1 MSFAS
6 PVLAVDIGGTKVDA
20 AVVTAAGEVL
30 RASVSRRPTGRESTR
45 SEIAAHIRAAAS
57 EALAAVP
64 DARVGAIGVGSA
76 GPVDLPARS
85 VSPLNLPQ
93 AEGLEIDAVLGD
105 LVDGPLT
112 LALDGTCIAL
122 AEHWRGAL
130 VGSANAMAI
139 VVSTGVGG
147 GLILGGRPVA
157 GATGNAGHLGQTFV
171 RTIHGDAAAATLEA
185 VAAGPAS
192 VAWARGQG
200 WTGETGQDLAAAYR
214 VGDPVAIAAVRRS
227 ATAVGQAIA
236 AAATLC
242 DLDAVAIAGGFAKVA
257 DDYVA
262 GRTRCRRGSRAGRRG
277 CSPRPRRPCA
287 ARRHRCGCATRC
299 AGSCAGATR
308 SERCGYRR
316 PTPSVSSVGGSA
328 SDARPR

>member
-1 MSFAS
+1 MTVAA

-20 AVVTAAGEVL
+20 AVVTAEGEVV
-30 RASVSRRPTGRESTR
+30 RASVARRPTGRDNGR
-45 SEIAAHIRAAAS
+45 AQIAANIRAAAE

-64 DARVGAIGVGSA
+64 DVRVAAVGVGSA

-93 AEGLEIDAVLGD
+93 AEGLGIDEVLGG
-105 LVDGPLT
+105 LVDGPLP

-130 VGSANAMAI
+130 VGYANAMAI

-147 GLILGGRPVA
+147 GLVLGGRPVS

-171 RTIHGDAAAATLEA
+171 RTVEGDARAATLEA
-185 VAAGPAS
+185 VAAGPGS
-192 VAWARGQG
+192 VSWAREQG
-200 WTGETGQDLAAAYR
+200 WAGESGLDLAASYR
-214 VGDPVAIAAVRRS
+214 EGDEVAVAAVRRS

-242 DLDAVAIAGGFAKVA
+242 DLEAVAIAGGFAKVA
-257 DDYVA
+257 DDYVDLVA
-262 GRTRCRRGSRAGRRG
+262 AAAHEAALHAYARRCRVLPSGLDGDGPLLGAAALALRG
-277 CSPRPRRPCA
+277 
-287 ARRHRCGCATRC
+287 
-299 AGSCAGATR
+299 
-308 SERCGYRR
+308 
-316 PTPSVSSVGGSA
+316 
-328 SDARPR
+328 

>member
-1 MSFAS
+1 MSPAA

-20 AVVTAAGEVL
+20 AVVTAEGEVL
-30 RASVSRRPTGRESTR
+30 RASVARRPTGRDTTR
-45 SEIAAHIRAAAS
+45 EGIAANIRAAAV

-64 DARVGAIGVGSA
+64 DVRVAAIGVGSA

-93 AEGLEIDAVLGD
+93 AAGLSIDEVLAG

-130 VGSANAMAI
+130 VGTENAMAI

-147 GLILGGRPVA
+147 GLVLGGRPVS

-171 RTIHGDAAAATLEA
+171 RTIEGDPAAATLEA
-185 VAAGPAS
+185 VAAGPGS
-192 VAWARGQG
+192 VAWAREQG
-200 WTGETGQDLAAAYR
+200 WTGETGLDLAASYR
-214 VGDPVAIAAVRRS
+214 AGDAVAVAAVRRS
-227 ATAVGQAIA
+227 AAAVGQAIA

-242 DLDAVAIAGGFAKVA
+242 DLEAVAIAGGFSHVA
-257 DDYVA
+257 DDYVDLVA
-262 GRTRCRRGSRAGRRG
+262 AAAAAASVHAYARRCRVVPSGLDGDG
-277 CSPRPRRPCA
+277 PLLGA
-287 ARRHRCGCATRC
+287 AAL
-299 AGSCAGATR
+299 ALGA
-308 SERCGYRR
+308 
-316 PTPSVSSVGGSA
+316 
-328 SDARPR
+328 

>member
-1 MSFAS
+1 MSPAA

-20 AVVTAAGEVL
+20 AVVTAEGEVL
-30 RASVSRRPTGRESTR
+30 RASVARRPTGRDTTR
-45 SEIAAHIRAAAS
+45 EGIAANIRAAAV

-64 DARVGAIGVGSA
+64 DVRVATIGVGSA

-93 AEGLEIDAVLGD
+93 AAGLPIDEVLAG

-130 VGSANAMAI
+130 VGTENAMAI

-147 GLILGGRPVA
+147 GLVLGGRPVS

-171 RTIHGDAAAATLEA
+171 RTIEGDPAAATLEA
-185 VAAGPAS
+185 VAAGPGS
-192 VAWARGQG
+192 VAWAREQG
-200 WTGETGQDLAAAYR
+200 WTGETGLDLAASYR
-214 VGDPVAIAAVRRS
+214 AGDAVAVAAVRRS
-227 ATAVGQAIA
+227 AAAVGQAIA

-242 DLDAVAIAGGFAKVA
+242 DLEAVAIAGGFSHVA
-257 DDYVA
+257 DDYVDLVA
-262 GRTRCRRGSRAGRRG
+262 AAAAAASVHAYARRCRVVPSGLDGDG
-277 CSPRPRRPCA
+277 PLLGA
-287 ARRHRCGCATRC
+287 AAL
-299 AGSCAGATR
+299 ALGA
-308 SERCGYRR
+308 
-316 PTPSVSSVGGSA
+316 
-328 SDARPR
+328 

>member
-1 MSFAS
+1 MSPAA

-20 AVVTAAGEVL
+20 AVVTAEGEVL
-30 RASVSRRPTGRESTR
+30 RASVARRPTGRDTTR
-45 SEIAAHIRAAAS
+45 EGIAANIRAAAV

-64 DARVGAIGVGSA
+64 DVRVAAIGVGSA

-93 AEGLEIDAVLGD
+93 AAGLPIDEVLAG

-130 VGSANAMAI
+130 VGTENAMAI

-147 GLILGGRPVA
+147 GLVLGGRPVS

-171 RTIHGDAAAATLEA
+171 RTIEGDPAAATLEA
-185 VAAGPAS
+185 VAAGPGS
-192 VAWARGQG
+192 VAWAREQG
-200 WTGETGQDLAAAYR
+200 WTGETGLDLAASYR
-214 VGDPVAIAAVRRS
+214 AGDAVAVAAVRRS
-227 ATAVGQAIA
+227 AAAVGQAIA

-242 DLDAVAIAGGFAKVA
+242 DLEAVAIAGGFSHVA
-257 DDYVA
+257 DDYVDLVA
-262 GRTRCRRGSRAGRRG
+262 AAAAAASVHAYARRCRVVPSGLDGDG
-277 CSPRPRRPCA
+277 PLLGA
-287 ARRHRCGCATRC
+287 AAL
-299 AGSCAGATR
+299 ALGA
-308 SERCGYRR
+308 
-316 PTPSVSSVGGSA
+316 
-328 SDARPR
+328 

>member
-1 MSFAS
+1 MTAAA

-20 AVVTAAGEVL
+20 AVVTAEGQVL
-30 RASVSRRPTGRESTR
+30 RASVARRPTGRETSR
-45 SEIAAHIRAAAS
+45 EGIASHIRAAAA

-64 DARVGAIGVGSA
+64 DVRVAGIGVGSA

-85 VSPLNLPQ
+85 VSPLNLPR

-105 LVDGPLT
+105 LVDAPLT

-130 VGSANAMAI
+130 VGIDNAMAI

-147 GLILGGRPVA
+147 GLVLGGRPVA

-171 RTIHGDAAAATLEA
+171 RTIDGDPAAATLEA

-192 VAWARGQG
+192 VAWARSQG
-200 WTGETGQDLAAAYR
+200 WEGETGLDLAASYR
-214 VGDPVAIAAVRRS
+214 AGDEVAVAAVRRS
-227 ATAVGQAIA
+227 ARAVGQAIA

-242 DLDAVAIAGGFAKVA
+242 DLEAVAIAGGFAKVA
-257 DDYVA
+257 DDYVDLVRA
-262 GRTRCRRGSRAGRRG
+262 AVQDAALHAYARRCRVVASGLDGDGPLLGAAALALRG
-277 CSPRPRRPCA
+277 
-287 ARRHRCGCATRC
+287 
-299 AGSCAGATR
+299 
-308 SERCGYRR
+308 
-316 PTPSVSSVGGSA
+316 
-328 SDARPR
+328 